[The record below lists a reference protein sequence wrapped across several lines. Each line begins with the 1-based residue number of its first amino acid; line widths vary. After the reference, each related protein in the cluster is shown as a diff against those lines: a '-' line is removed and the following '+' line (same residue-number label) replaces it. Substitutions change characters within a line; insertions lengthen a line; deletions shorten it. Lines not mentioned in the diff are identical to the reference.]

1 MLNAS
6 PMRLMYLSLCQFVC
20 LALLFSSKTSIRAS
34 SVIKANFSNLT
45 SSFSTLSILRRCVVA
60 DLWMLAMMMTLFV
73 ACYVE
78 FLVLFLLLFCSFFLF
93 NIFVLY
99 VLISFLQFIT
109 VCVEHIR
116 GICAPPAS
124 PWSGGCDF
132 SQVIEWLRA
141 HALSLQHLGN
151 SSGAAG
157 GARTVANGYLPLKL
171 AYKAMYSHDQRF
183 IEFARVKT

>member
-1 MLNAS
+1 MQEQGRERNKCEAVLICRSFDVECVANAIDVFV
-6 PMRLMYLSLCQFVC
+6 SL
-20 LALLFSSKTSIRAS
+20 SIRLSGTAVFIENEYS
-34 SVIKANFSNLT
+34 CLICHKSELFKFNFVILDIVDIAPLCC
-45 SSFSTLSILRRCVVA
+45 CVVA

-116 GICAPPAS
+116 GICVPPAS

-132 SQVIEWLRA
+132 SQVIE
-141 HALSLQHLGN
+141 
-151 SSGAAG
+151 
-157 GARTVANGYLPLKL
+157 
-171 AYKAMYSHDQRF
+171 
-183 IEFARVKT
+183 